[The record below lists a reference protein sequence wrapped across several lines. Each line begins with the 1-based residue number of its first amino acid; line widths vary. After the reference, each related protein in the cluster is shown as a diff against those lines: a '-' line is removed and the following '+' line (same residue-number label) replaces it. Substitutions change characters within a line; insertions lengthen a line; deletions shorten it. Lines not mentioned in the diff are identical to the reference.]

1 MADEPDPV
9 ADLLKKM
16 PLTQGQRA
24 DLWDTYHAS
33 GDSDALAAALQSL
46 GVPPPVKAALW
57 DLKNKEVA
65 PPADPAAVPEA
76 PPRTWGDTALDVA
89 KGVAKGVGGTALN
102 LLEGAT
108 QLPPF
113 AGSTM
118 ALDALRAR
126 PEVAAKEAQLKQS
139 LQATNAPQM
148 VGKGLET
155 AAEMAVPLGAAAEA
169 IPTAAKAGA
178 KFNAAMAGA
187 RTMAV
192 DVNAPG
198 QVALRI
204 ADMAQHGGGTQ
215 FGPGPVRQFIQ
226 YITDPKKPQMTYE
239 VARDFASNIS
249 RLSSKELAS
258 VPPAM
263 MREVGNLRV
272 ALNKAVADAAGRA
285 GMGAEHAQAM
295 NEFAKAMRIRDAT
308 DALLEGAK
316 KGALYGVGGGTL
328 AGAGFELGKKIA
340 SLWGGE

>member
-1 MADEPDPV
+1 MAQQTAPDYLD
-9 ADLLKKM
+9 A
-16 PLTQGQRA
+16 QGNPMTA
-24 DLWDTYHAS
+24 P
-33 GDSDALAAALQSL
+33 DALDAQ
-46 GVPPPVKAALW
+46 GNPVITPV
-57 DLKNKEVA
+57 VA
-65 PPADPAAVPEA
+65 PTI
-76 PPRTWGDTALDVA
+76 PPRTWGDTAQDVA
-89 KGVAKGVGGTALN
+89 TGFVKSAGRTGLN

-113 AGSTM
+113 AVST
-118 ALDALRAR
+118 AVLDALRAN
-126 PEVAAKEAQLKQS
+126 PAVAERERKIRALLESK
-139 LQATNAPQM
+139 NAPQS
-148 VGKGLET
+148 VGGALET
-155 AAEMAVPLGAAAEA
+155 GAEMLVPLGAAAEA

-187 RTMAV
+187 RLQPV

-272 ALNKAVADAAGRA
+272 ALNKAVADAAARA

-295 NEFAKAMRIRDAT
+295 TEFAKAMRIRDAT

-340 SLWGGE
+340 SLWSGGD